1 MMITFRKPTTQDT
14 AAMFAWQQHPFSRNS
29 NPRHNYPKWETY
41 LNTVAQCAS
50 DPNEMLMLLCI
61 ESHPVGFIVFFDR
74 SPDIGFGMRIAPGM
88 EDRGFPATMVEYAK
102 ERWGSKLV
110 TQAGNEKEADE
121 LTDMGFTREGE
132 KNLWR
137 YRD

>member
-1 MMITFRKPTTQDT
+1 
-14 AAMFAWQQHPFSRNS
+14 MFAWQQHPSTREG
-29 NPRHNYPKWETY
+29 NPRHQYPKWEIY
-41 LNTVAQCAS
+41 ANTVVAAAA
-50 DPNEMLMLLCI
+50 DPDEMLMLLCMNF
-61 ESHPVGFIVFFDR
+61 HPVGFIVFFDK

-88 EDRGFPATMVEYAK
+88 EDRGFPTTMVEYAK
-102 ERWGSKLV
+102 SRWGSRLI
-110 TQAGNEKEADE
+110 TQAGNEKEAGE